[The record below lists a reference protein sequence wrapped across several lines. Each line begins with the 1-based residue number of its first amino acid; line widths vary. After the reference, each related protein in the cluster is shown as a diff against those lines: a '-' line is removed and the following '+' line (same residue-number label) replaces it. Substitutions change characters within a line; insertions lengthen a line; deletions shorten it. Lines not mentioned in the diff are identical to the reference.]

1 MDESKEG
8 CVGARPGFAA
18 GRKGVGEAGSVVVL
32 RIERALTSSQA
43 FVCLH
48 GDGRYPRRC
57 GYLDV
62 RIGDGYKCSAGL
74 TVPFEGIQKSR
85 SLVTPAAR
93 ETWRSVPVAVGSLR
107 KIGLIRQA

>member
-1 MDESKEG
+1 VDESKEG

-48 GDGRYPRRC
+48 GDGRYSRRC
-57 GYLDV
+57 GYLDE

-74 TVPFEGIQKSR
+74 TVPGRGHPEI
-85 SLVTPAAR
+85 
-93 ETWRSVPVAVGSLR
+93 
-107 KIGLIRQA
+107 KIFGHACRGEM